1 MLSDKSKDFLN
12 KDTQVV
18 QNKYDHLYKN
28 DKVTNGFPPNA
39 RILDFGFDT
48 SLLGDNPPLV
58 ERAIAELHKAYE
70 AAISELERK
79 IRSMLRDYNNT
90 MLRTKFDPPSAYE
103 AATVK
108 LVDKYTSLHDD
119 YFTYSDLVIE
129 STEGRHLL
137 TGLVPFI
144 PEKPTKDV
152 ENGNVF
158 EFSMSFNYAAFEPTL
173 MQAPA
178 VKQIPKLLVG
188 DEITWEFYVEGY
200 TEKSVSIAIKS
211 LDARSLM
218 LRDGFIVDGISICR
232 QSPYTKV
239 GKVVLVRRADV
250 VNGGH
255 KIVYSN
261 G

>member
-1 MLSDKSKDFLN
+1 
-12 KDTQVV
+12 
-18 QNKYDHLYKN
+18 
-28 DKVTNGFPPNA
+28 
-39 RILDFGFDT
+39 
-48 SLLGDNPPLV
+48 
-58 ERAIAELHKAYE
+58 
-70 AAISELERK
+70 
-79 IRSMLRDYNNT
+79 
-90 MLRTKFDPPSAYE
+90 
-103 AATVK
+103 
-108 LVDKYTSLHDD
+108 
-119 YFTYSDLVIE
+119 
-129 STEGRHLL
+129 
-137 TGLVPFI
+137 
-144 PEKPTKDV
+144 
-152 ENGNVF
+152 
-158 EFSMSFNYAAFEPTL
+158 MSFNYAAFEPKII
-173 MQAPA
+173 QAPS